1 MEQNELLNKIQN
13 VCAQPL
19 PESATLELR
28 ELVNQYFEACTALLV
43 RLQDFKK
50 ILVSKSIPNPM
61 SFLVSLE
68 SALQE
73 YRTLDLHENAQWNA
87 VLRVLGGTD
96 VPTLDIEL
104 YSFLKNSVE
113 HIRKR
118 MIQKNLE
125 KLQLD
130 ASDLQ
135 EGDGILKNEEW
146 EKPSDADGSSSA
158 KAPVSPRTVAP
169 PPLPENR
176 RSNVTPPDPSAV
188 FKEAF
193 AELAAAVEESTSK
206 AASSSKI
213 AGSSKASGS
222 AKNAGSSKS
231 VGASKNAGSAK
242 TTGSAKPAGSAS
254 SESSLEFNFPEME
267 ERDRTS
273 NAQNEFN
280 ASSKTNAQYTLNTQ
294 NGTCTSNGPNTEC
307 VIPSPPLPGE
317 PYPQPNAQPETQKT
331 EQINVQNTNSA
342 KAENAPSGR
351 WNGDR
356 KNLLILLLLFTN
368 FFQAGTIL
376 IFCIIFFRIFGWL

>member
-1 MEQNELLNKIQN
+1 MEQNEILSKIQN

-61 SFLVSLE
+61 SFLFSLE

-169 PPLPENR
+169 PPLPKTEFKTSR
-176 RSNVTPPDPSAV
+176 PPDPSAV
-188 FKEAF
+188 FKEHLRSWPPPWKKVTCETAH
-193 AELAAAVEESTSK
+193 SSNRR
-206 AASSSKI
+206 SSKPQVP
-213 AGSSKASGS
+213 
-222 AKNAGSSKS
+222 AKNAGSQICRCSKKRRFRKKRP
-231 VGASKNAGSAK
+231 VRQNLRVRV
-242 TTGSAKPAGSAS
+242 
-254 SESSLEFNFPEME
+254 SESSLEFNFPKW
-267 ERDRTS
+267 RKGTATRTRKM
-273 NAQNEFN
+273 
-280 ASSKTNAQYTLNTQ
+280 SSMRQ
-294 NGTCTSNGPNTEC
+294 
-307 VIPSPPLPGE
+307 
-317 PYPQPNAQPETQKT
+317 
-331 EQINVQNTNSA
+331 
-342 KAENAPSGR
+342 
-351 WNGDR
+351 
-356 KNLLILLLLFTN
+356 
-368 FFQAGTIL
+368 
-376 IFCIIFFRIFGWL
+376 